1 MGWFYSITEKGILLE
16 SLLRT
21 VSNIKVIFSSKKR
34 SIFSYSEWRTN
45 QNSKLKKYTRTT
57 RITQLKPKI
66 IN

>member
-34 SIFSYSEWRTN
+34 SIFSYSGGPIKIL
-45 QNSKLKKYTRTT
+45 NSKNTLGLRGSH
-57 RITQLKPKI
+57 
-66 IN
+66 N